1 MLRKAKKNRK
11 REEKN
16 KKYEELFDTNDVNG
30 DGVLSPSELRW
41 MDPTHACLGM
51 SILGQVFRV
60 PNLEG
65 LTVMFSESY

>member
-30 DGVLSPSELRW
+30 DGVLSPSELR
-41 MDPTHACLGM
+41 
-51 SILGQVFRV
+51 
-60 PNLEG
+60 
-65 LTVMFSESY
+65 